1 MIKKGAAQKD
11 AGAVV
16 WMCTGLPR
24 FAGLEDLNM
33 SSMPADLAAAERDGA
48 WDAGRGA
55 DRAGAAGLAAW
66 PEA

>member
-1 MIKKGAAQKD
+1 
-11 AGAVV
+11 
-16 WMCTGLPR
+16 
-24 FAGLEDLNM
+24 M

>member
-1 MIKKGAAQKD
+1 
-11 AGAVV
+11 
-16 WMCTGLPR
+16 MCTGLPR

-33 SSMPADLAAAERDGA
+33 SSMPADLAAAEREGA

-55 DRAGAAGLAAW
+55 DMAGAAELAGW